1 MRENPVYI
9 KVHIGC
15 REVVCQIDTGSE
27 ECVLSRRL
35 VDEAKL
41 EPAGCRLFKANG
53 TTINVVGEIIL
64 NVHVGDLIIPT
75 RFVLSDNVTEP
86 MIGVNRLRRNIIVWD
101 FSKLSG

>member
-1 MRENPVYI
+1 MTENPVYI

-27 ECVLSRRL
+27 ECVISRRL

-41 EPAGCRLFKANG
+41 APAGCRLFGANG

-64 NVHVGDLIIPT
+64 NVLVGDLTIPT
-75 RFVLSDNVTEP
+75 RFMISNNVTEP
-86 MIGVNRLRRNIIVWD
+86 MSGVNRLMRNRIV
-101 FSKLSG
+101 